1 MLVVCI
7 PVVVFTWLARTSRTM
22 HVRRGFSMRTVFPY
36 GLRAFACT
44 TQTTACMFRLHV
56 SVAVFVASRPLSPR
70 GHVVVVGV
78 VAVVRAFLVV
88 VAGAAGSGEL
98 LVAVAGAAAG
108 VELLVAVAGA
118 AAGVGSR

>member
-1 MLVVCI
+1 MLVCI

-44 TQTTACMFRLHV
+44 TQTTACM
-56 SVAVFVASRPLSPR
+56 SVATLASRPPAASRPLSPR

-98 LVAVAGAAAG
+98 LVVVAGAAAG